1 MYGVAAPELQRVA
14 VRVLSQVVSSSACE
28 RNWSHY
34 DFIHDRKRNRLTA
47 DRAKDLVFV
56 FSNGRLLHETSR
68 VGHHEAAADFDSV

>member
-1 MYGVAAPELQRVA
+1 MPHWRRQR
-14 VRVLSQVVSSSACE
+14 RRRRRRHKNIPDF